1 MSRGIGGVIMRAFG
15 ARDHRTVVTARPPT
29 CCRSGIRPRCRRST
43 RSSPSPWSA
52 ATGPTDRVGPTRP
65 MTGRGT
71 PRRSTGGWQGLDR
84 FSDRADVD
92 AAAVLTRI
100 GEVSPY
106 FRLEIDEGSAPLA
119 EFYADDDAIRSAVRR
134 VGLAMD
140 TEEFRTAASTFH
152 IGVVARLWSITLG
165 AMVLTGTR
173 VVLDPARIFY
183 SPTSTG
189 ITLATEQPQVLALD
203 PQARAAD
210 GTISET
216 AATDA
221 AHALDGGHLGAL
233 AAGLGRAGSIAHPML
248 RGNTVATV
256 FGAGRM
262 IDRHLG
268 RPTPPEFTEIGRA
281 SW

>member
-1 MSRGIGGVIMRAFG
+1 M
-15 ARDHRTVVTARPPT
+15 
-29 CCRSGIRPRCRRST
+29 
-43 RSSPSPWSA
+43 
-52 ATGPTDRVGPTRP
+52 
-65 MTGRGT
+65 
-71 PRRSTGGWQGLDR
+71 DR
-84 FSDRADVD
+84 FSDHAEVD

-134 VGLAMD
+134 VGLAMG

-173 VVLDPARIFY
+173 VLLDPARIFY

-189 ITLATEQPQVLALD
+189 ITLSTEDPQVQTLD
-203 PQARAAD
+203 PQARGAD
-210 GTISET
+210 GTIGG
-216 AATDA
+216 AAA
-221 AHALDGGHLGAL
+221 AEAAAALQDGHLGVL
-233 AAGLGRAGSIAHPML
+233 AAGLGRAGSIARPML

-268 RPTPPEFTEIGRA
+268 WSAPPEFTGPALPEPVLPAARGPGWRSALITAA
-281 SW
+281 SEPLAGAAEFDAAGGYRRRSCCLYYRVPGGGLCGDCVLDTVPGD

>member
-1 MSRGIGGVIMRAFG
+1 M
-15 ARDHRTVVTARPPT
+15 
-29 CCRSGIRPRCRRST
+29 
-43 RSSPSPWSA
+43 
-52 ATGPTDRVGPTRP
+52 
-65 MTGRGT
+65 
-71 PRRSTGGWQGLDR
+71 DR
-84 FSDRADVD
+84 FSDRTDVD

-134 VGLAMD
+134 VGLAMG

-189 ITLATEQPQVLALD
+189 ITLSTEFPQVEALD
-203 PQARAAD
+203 LRARAAD
-210 GTISET
+210 GTISGA
-216 AATDA
+216 AATGA
-221 AHALDGGHLGAL
+221 AHALQDGHLGAL
-233 AAGLGRAGSIAHPML
+233 AAGLGRAGSIARPML

-268 RPTPPEFTEIGRA
+268 RSAPPEFTGPALPEPVLPAARGPGWRSALITAA
-281 SW
+281 SEPLAGAAEFDAAGGYRRRSCCLYYRVPGGGLCGDCVLDTVPGD